1 MRRGAPPWA
10 LVAVLL
16 LLVSSCAGA
25 DQPAPDNAAVSAR
38 YENQA
43 RADAAPEAPAR
54 PEASAPARVQ
64 PAPAAATP
72 APATNRVV
80 ETPKPAPAA
89 TPSQA
94 DSSASRSPEAP
105 RAAPQSP
112 PPLSSPTPPPLD
124 TTLPPPDPNS
134 GAPLTLSDCVRLAA
148 ERSPYL
154 KGPALEVEIRKLDEK
169 DAWYKLFP
177 NLNFLLT
184 SDRFVSGQETKYRK
198 KGDTYNSLGLSS
210 GSYNPIAAW
219 VQHDAQK
226 DVTRLA
232 RMGQTLALQEL
243 ILQLANAFVALD
255 NLDRQIAVRREM
267 IDLAEKGLVYATRL
281 ENVQT
286 SQIDIKIARQRLSM
300 AHAEY
305 EYLLAAR
312 TQAVLG
318 LKDLIGLP
326 AYERVTLDVGQFR
339 DQELPRYKADGYDL
353 DYAMRNSLRMRMQ
366 EVRTAL
372 AAADVKAQWV
382 KFMPTFNFMLRK
394 PDQVNTGS
402 NINDN
407 LYYLTTYVSFPIWQW
422 GESLRAVD
430 KAKLRQQGTDT
441 NNEIDRLKFSSS
453 WAMQKM
459 QVLQQRTLMR
469 LSEDESA
476 LAGLSLQKALTEYN
490 AGKIT
495 YKQLLDANLGLLM
508 AQMKANDLLKNYQ
521 SALLQL
527 VSDTGDLLKRFVD
540 IEGGVDE

>member
-353 DYAMRNSLRMRMQ
+353 AFAKRLDPDFASFNLAVPRMGTPLRREALDRGYADPESREMDQSGSRASLATESLAAERAEALRNRASREFYLRPAKILGRLLD
-366 EVRTAL
+366 VRTTVDAL
-372 AAADVKAQWV
+372 NLTRDGLGVMADAARGLWRE
-382 KFMPTFNFMLRK
+382 RK
-394 PDQVNTGS
+394 GS
-402 NINDN
+402 
-407 LYYLTTYVSFPIWQW
+407 
-422 GESLRAVD
+422 GR
-430 KAKLRQQGTDT
+430 
-441 NNEIDRLKFSSS
+441 
-453 WAMQKM
+453 
-459 QVLQQRTLMR
+459 
-469 LSEDESA
+469 
-476 LAGLSLQKALTEYN
+476 
-490 AGKIT
+490 
-495 YKQLLDANLGLLM
+495 
-508 AQMKANDLLKNYQ
+508 
-521 SALLQL
+521 
-527 VSDTGDLLKRFVD
+527 
-540 IEGGVDE
+540 